1 MPSNAELPALSI
13 SWFIVSL
20 PFASGFLASVALT
33 ALLIRIGS
41 KKQWVAVPRQ
51 DRWNKRTVVKFGG
64 VPVLLAFSLAV
75 FLRPVTRETLMLLL
89 LTLGMGLVGL
99 VDDVFGLGPKSK
111 LLGQFS
117 LAGLAVF
124 SGILHPLS
132 AHFWFDAL
140 FTVFWIVGIT
150 NALNLLDNMDGLA
163 AGITLI
169 GLIQIALLAGPG
181 TAIGGFALCMLV
193 AIAGFLPFNLNP
205 ARVFMGDTGA
215 LAAGFFLACTSVKA
229 AAHLSSLGSVL
240 FVPCLVLFVPVFD
253 TLLVSVT
260 RRLNGRPISRGA
272 RDHTSHRLVLV
283 GLSERRAVALLFL
296 IAAVAGVMAFLW
308 KSAWWADLGA
318 GIVALFLIGAA
329 LFWIYLAELQ
339 LPSTW
344 LSAADGEI
352 RAVPEFLQ
360 QLAKRITGILIDAA
374 LIILGLYFAYVLRFQ
389 RLDEALWGR
398 FLFAAALALPVKMGL
413 LIAFGAYREGWSVTE
428 KRHLSPIL
436 ETSAVA
442 AVLLAGASAILP
454 QTKTLG
460 WPIIWIDAFVTTVLL
475 SLGRASSHILDRVL
489 VRTRL
494 WSARGRSSLPDTG
507 QVPQD
512 MARSQPMEME
522 PASEIVSRSPE
533 TTNGKLKVVRI
544 IGRLNVGGAARLAC
558 LLQEK
563 LAQDFETH
571 LIIGSLAEGE
581 QDMSYLLS
589 SQRTVF
595 RLRQM
600 SREVDFWSD
609 VVAFWRIWYFLQK
622 VRPDVVHTHTA
633 KAGAL
638 GRLAS
643 WLAGVPVIVHTY
655 HGHVFH
661 GYFGALQSKAV
672 LMIER
677 LLGRLSTQII
687 AISDSQL
694 QELSTKYRVAPLAK
708 FSVIQDGIALD
719 RFSQARRSQN
729 RAQMGIAPD
738 DFVVVWAGRMVPVK
752 DVHLL
757 ARVIRAA
764 FERGSQMRFLLVGD
778 GTERQH
784 LEEQIRGCANAELLG
799 WRMDIEQIWS
809 VADVALLTSWSEGTP
824 TSLIEAMACG
834 LPFVAT
840 RVGGVPDLAVPPLCE
855 LPMGMGYAAAN
866 GFLATRTH
874 EALLYCLEH
883 IVASPR
889 SAKQM
894 GTVGRAF
901 VVDRFS
907 MHRAV
912 NETKL
917 LYYNLVAKRCKGATQ
932 ALSQESATHA
942 GDLF

>member
-1 MPSNAELPALSI
+1 M
-13 SWFIVSL
+13 VSL
-20 PFASGFLASVALT
+20 PFVMGFLASVALT

-41 KKQWVAVPRQ
+41 KKRWVAVPRQ

-64 VPVLLAFSLAV
+64 VPVLLAFSVAV
-75 FLRPVTRETLMLLL
+75 FLRPFTRETLVLLL

-99 VDDVFGLGPKSK
+99 VDDVFGLGPKPK

-117 LAGLAVF
+117 LAGLAVW

-140 FTVFWIVGIT
+140 FTVLWIVGIT

-169 GLIQIALLAGPG
+169 GLVQIALLAGPG
-181 TAIGGFALCMLV
+181 SAIGGFALCMFV
-193 AIAGFLPFNLNP
+193 AIAGFLPFNFNP

-215 LAAGFFLACTSVKA
+215 LAAGFFLACASVKA
-229 AAHLSSLGSVL
+229 AAHVSSLASVL

-260 RRLNGRPISRGA
+260 RRINGRPISRGA

-283 GLSERRAVALLFL
+283 GLSERRAVGLLYL
-296 IAAVAGVMAFLW
+296 IAAAAGVMAFLW
-308 KSAWWADLGA
+308 KSSWADLGA
-318 GIVALFLIGAA
+318 GIVALFLVGAA

-344 LSAADGEI
+344 LSASEVEI
-352 RAVPEFLQ
+352 GAVPEFLQ
-360 QLAKRITGILIDAA
+360 QLAKRITGILLDAA
-374 LIILGLYFAYVLRFQ
+374 LITLGLYFAYVLRFQ

-398 FLFAAALALPVKMGL
+398 FLFAAALALPVKMAL
-413 LIAFGAYREGWSVTE
+413 LIAFGAYRQGWSITE

-442 AVLLAGASAILP
+442 ALLLAGASAILP

-460 WPIIWIDAFVTTVLL
+460 WPIICIDAFVTTLL
-475 SLGRASSHILDRVL
+475 LALGHASSHIIDRL
-489 VRTRL
+489 LAQARL
-494 WSARGRSSLPDTG
+494 HSFNRSGSQPHTG
-507 QVPQD
+507 QVP
-512 MARSQPMEME
+512 EGIT
-522 PASEIVSRSPE
+522 PAVQSLE
-533 TTNGKLKVVRI
+533 TQFADDPGPLPTRATTGQLKVVRI
-544 IGRLNVGGAARLAC
+544 IGRLNVGGPARLAC

-643 WLAGVPVIVHTY
+643 WFAGVPVIVHTY

-687 AISDSQL
+687 AISNSQL
-694 QELSTKYRVAPLAK
+694 EELCRKYRIAPIQK
-708 FSVIQDGIALD
+708 FSVIRNGIALD
-719 RFSQARRSQN
+719 RFSRAQRTKN
-729 RAQMGIAPD
+729 RAEMGIAPD

-757 ARVIRAA
+757 AQVIRTA
-764 FERGSQMRFLLVGD
+764 FERGSKMRFLLVGD

-799 WRMDIEQIWS
+799 WRMDIERIWS
-809 VADVALLTSWSEGTP
+809 VADAALLTSRSEGTP

-840 RVGGVPDLAVPPLCE
+840 RVGGVPDLAAPPLCE

-866 GFLATRTH
+866 GFLTPQTH
-874 EALLYCLEH
+874 EALLYCLEQ
-883 IVASPR
+883 IAASPQT
-889 SAKQM
+889 AKAM
-894 GTVGRAF
+894 GTIGRAF

-907 MHRAV
+907 VHRTA

-917 LYYNLVAKRCKGATQ
+917 LYHTLVAKRCKGAAQ
-932 ALSQESATHA
+932 AVPQESASASATHA
-942 GDLF
+942 GDLL